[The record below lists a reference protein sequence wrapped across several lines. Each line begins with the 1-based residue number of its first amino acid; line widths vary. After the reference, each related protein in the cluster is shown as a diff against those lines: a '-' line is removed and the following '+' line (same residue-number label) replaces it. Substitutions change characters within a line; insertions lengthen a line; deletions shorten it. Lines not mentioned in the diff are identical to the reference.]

1 MREKKKSQINEISL
15 SGKKLE
21 KDEQV
26 KDQVKSKVSRK
37 RKKQVEKINVIKNRK
52 AIENFK

>member
-1 MREKKKSQINEISL
+1 MWEKKKSQINEISL